1 LEVESMRTTVA
12 LDEALLAR
20 AQFFTGLTE
29 KSALMREA
37 LGALI
42 ERESARRLAQLGGS
56 QPQLMDIPRR
66 RMDPASTRRLA

>member
-29 KSALMREA
+29 KSALIREA

-56 QPQLMDIPRR
+56 QPQLKDIPRR